1 MTLELGSRT
10 TELRSFDRLRLTRTI
25 VGERRLVTTL
35 DGSSEWAFLLVYV
48 RRGSARLQHAGR
60 EEQLAV
66 GDVLVARADAGRRLE
81 ISPESDVVVM
91 QMPRESI
98 GPDQSLLLSAT
109 GQVISSARG
118 TAQIVCH
125 LLDAIALQG
134 DDYRPENPARLSQ
147 HVVGLIAL
155 MCVER
160 GAGASG
166 RNGLLR
172 RSKEY
177 IEEHL
182 ADIDL
187 TPDRVAESQNVSTRS
202 LHRLFES
209 EGITISGWTRARRLE
224 HCRMELADEAYAGL
238 SVSHIGAR
246 WGLWDAANFSRLFKN
261 AFGVSPRAY
270 RVRSFTRGLADQRA
284 TA

>member
-1 MTLELGSRT
+1 MSLGLESRT
-10 TELRSFDRLRLTRTI
+10 AELRSFDRLRLTRT
-25 VGERRLVTTL
+25 VAGDRRVVLAL
-35 DGSSEWAFLLVYV
+35 DGSPEWAFLLLYV
-48 RRGSARLQHAGR
+48 RVGSARLHGVGR
-60 EEQLAV
+60 DEGLAV

-91 QMPRESI
+91 LMPRETI
-98 GPDQSLLLSAT
+98 GPDQSMLLSAT

-160 GAGASG
+160 GTAASG

-182 ADIDL
+182 ADIEL

-224 HCRMELADEAYAGL
+224 HCRMELADEAYGDL

-246 WGLWDAANFSRLFKN
+246 WGLWDAANFSRLFKT

-270 RVRSFTRGLADQRA
+270 RVRSFSRELADHRA

>member
-25 VGERRLVTTL
+25 VGERRLVTAL

-48 RRGSARLQHAGR
+48 RRGSARLQHAGH
-60 EEQLAV
+60 EEELAV
-66 GDVLVARADAGRRLE
+66 GDVLVARADAGRRLD

-134 DDYRPENPARLSQ
+134 DDYRPENTARLSQ
-147 HVVGLIAL
+147 HVVGLIVL
-155 MCVER
+155 M
-160 GAGASG
+160 
-166 RNGLLR
+166 
-172 RSKEY
+172 
-177 IEEHL
+177 
-182 ADIDL
+182 
-187 TPDRVAESQNVSTRS
+187 
-202 LHRLFES
+202 
-209 EGITISGWTRARRLE
+209 
-224 HCRMELADEAYAGL
+224 
-238 SVSHIGAR
+238 
-246 WGLWDAANFSRLFKN
+246 
-261 AFGVSPRAY
+261 
-270 RVRSFTRGLADQRA
+270 
-284 TA
+284 